1 MLLMTIKLEQ
11 DEQMVFDI
19 FFAGCVSM
27 AHCHPAAGRS
37 NGYGTAEKLTVEQC
51 AELALEMVAVRRKVF
66 AQ

>member
-1 MLLMTIKLEQ
+1 MSTVKLN
-11 DEQMVFDI
+11 DAEQMVFDI

-51 AELALEMVAVRRKVF
+51 ADLALEMIAVRRKVF
-66 AQ
+66 AR